1 MYIDTVPNRNSPP
14 AVLLR
19 ESFRRDGKVMK
30 RTIANLSMCPAHV
43 VDGLR
48 ILLKGGIA
56 LRSPNELLSILRSY
70 PHGHVAAVLGSLHQL
85 SLHSLISRPASRQR
99 DLVLAMIVA
108 RVVDARSKL
117 ATARGLNPESAV
129 SSLGH
134 LLQLG
139 SVHENELYAAMDW
152 LLARQHAIEQRLAK
166 RHLNDNTLMLYDLT
180 SSYFEGHTCPL
191 ARRGHSRDGK
201 RGTLQIV
208 FGLLCTADGCPIAVE
223 VFEGSTGDPKTV
235 AAQVDKIRNRFGL
248 QRVVLVGDRGMLT
261 GARIREGLQGIDG
274 LRWITTLRAPTI
286 RKLIKTRQVAQT
298 MFDERDL
305 AEISSPEYPDERLIV
320 CRNPILAEQRQR
332 KRQELLAATEKDL
345 MPIVTATQRARE
357 PLRAAADIGVRVGK
371 VINHYKMSKHF
382 LITITDDSF
391 SFARDLDKIA
401 AEEELDGLYI
411 VRSNVEPELF
421 DAEQTVTAYKD
432 LAKVERAFRSMKTV
446 DLKVRPIY
454 HRSADRVRAHVFL
467 CMLAYY
473 VEWHMRTKLA
483 SVLFDDHDR
492 AAGEQLRES
501 VVQPAQ
507 RSPAA
512 HRKAASKRTD
522 DGLPVHSFRGLMSE
536 LGTLTANRVRMV
548 HSGATF
554 TMHSEPTALQQRCFD
569 LLGVS
574 AQV

>member
-1 MYIDTVPNRNSPP
+1 
-14 AVLLR
+14 
-19 ESFRRDGKVMK
+19 MK
-30 RTIANLSMCPAHV
+30 
-43 VDGLR
+43 
-48 ILLKGGIA
+48 
-56 LRSPNELLSILRSY
+56 
-70 PHGHVAAVLGSLHQL
+70 
-85 SLHSLISRPASRQR
+85 
-99 DLVLAMIVA
+99 
-108 RVVDARSKL
+108 
-117 ATARGLNPESAV
+117 
-129 SSLGH
+129 
-134 LLQLG
+134 
-139 SVHENELYAAMDW
+139 
-152 LLARQHAIEQRLAK
+152 
-166 RHLNDNTLMLYDLT
+166 
-180 SSYFEGHTCPL
+180 
-191 ARRGHSRDGK
+191 
-201 RGTLQIV
+201 
-208 FGLLCTADGCPIAVE
+208 
-223 VFEGSTGDPKTV
+223 
-235 AAQVDKIRNRFGL
+235 
-248 QRVVLVGDRGMLT
+248 
-261 GARIREGLQGIDG
+261 
-274 LRWITTLRAPTI
+274 
-286 RKLIKTRQVAQT
+286 
-298 MFDERDL
+298 
-305 AEISSPEYPDERLIV
+305 
-320 CRNPILAEQRQR
+320 
-332 KRQELLAATEKDL
+332 
-345 MPIVTATQRARE
+345 ATQRARE
-357 PLRAAADIGVRVGK
+357 PLCGAGKIGVRVGK
-371 VINHYKMSKHF
+371 VINRHKVGKHF
-382 LITITDDSF
+382 ITTITDDSF

-473 VEWHMRTKLA
+473 VEWHMRRKLA
-483 SVLFDDHDR
+483 PVLFDDHDR

-548 HSGATF
+548 DSGATF